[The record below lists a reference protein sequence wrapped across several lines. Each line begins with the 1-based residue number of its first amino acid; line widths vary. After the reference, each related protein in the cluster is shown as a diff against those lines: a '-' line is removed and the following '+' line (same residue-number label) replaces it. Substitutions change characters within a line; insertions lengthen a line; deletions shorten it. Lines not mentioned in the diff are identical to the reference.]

1 MSEIHEAAI
10 AGDIAGMRRLLDRG
24 ADIESRD
31 HDEGHTPLM
40 AACLS
45 LAAGP
50 DTLAFLLDRGA
61 DLHAR
66 HRPPTIDQSH
76 IDELLDNTD
85 LEPELRAAL
94 EKSREILRTPPEE
107 NALIALAVTHGD
119 CAKLR
124 LLIDRGADV
133 RHVSSHGY
141 TLLTLAACANRMDVF
156 DLLVAAGAP
165 LDGESSYRES
175 ALSRLSDNGRFDQI
189 RRLLD
194 LGADP
199 APLAWTP
206 LHRAVAIG
214 SLEEVEELLERSA
227 DMETPDRWGRSAFL
241 LAIHAG
247 DPDKASL
254 LLSRGAKRH
263 ATGHCRKQAMSYPL
277 ARDDTRMLQWLL
289 DQGFDPDAAD
299 EFGHTPLMNAAE
311 CGAPG
316 CFRLLTDAG
325 ADWSLTDHCDEGLL
339 PKASHPEIIA
349 MLQDRGEDLS
359 KLETDVLRK
368 FIGLGTAGLLDATR
382 QDYLRGS
389 SRRFGN
395 ANPERMNVPFW
406 NAMVRCGW
414 SAYQAANRFGD
425 DSFDRGEPV
434 WCHSR
439 FGMSLTCLPD
449 GRFVQIA
456 GEHEDSYD
464 PDFCIYNDV
473 IIHDG
478 KGGFEILG
486 YPQEVFPP
494 TDFHSA
500 TLVGPWIYIIGN
512 LGYPW
517 TREAFAHETPVY
529 RFHTGTGSIERVS
542 TKGKSPGWIHRH
554 RADPVDGNIRISGGR
569 ILTMKDNG
577 ESDITDH
584 QASYLLH
591 LETLTW
597 HPDP

>member
-1 MSEIHEAAI
+1 MSAIHEAAI
-10 AGDIAGMRRLLDRG
+10 AGDITGLQNLLDGG
-24 ADIESRD
+24 ADIECREN
-31 HDEGHTPLM
+31 DEGHTPLM

-45 LAAGP
+45 PRAGP
-50 DTLAFLLDRGA
+50 EVLGFLLDRGA
-61 DLHAR
+61 DPHAR
-66 HRPPTIDQSH
+66 LRHKIVDQSH
-76 IDELLDNTD
+76 IDELIDSTD
-85 LEPELRAAL
+85 LEPELRDVL
-94 EKSREILRTPPEE
+94 EKSLEILKTPPEE
-107 NALIALAVTHGD
+107 IALIALAVSHGD
-119 CAKLR
+119 CGKLQ

-133 RHVSSHGY
+133 RHVSGHGY
-141 TLLTLAACANRMDVF
+141 TLLTLAACANRMEVI

-165 LDGESSYRES
+165 LDGESNYRES

-214 SLEEVEELLERSA
+214 TLEEVTALLDQGA
-227 DMETPDRWGRSAFL
+227 GLETPDRWGRSAFL

-247 DPDKASL
+247 DTEKASL
-254 LLSRGAKRH
+254 LLSRGADRH
-263 ATGHCRKQAMSYPL
+263 ATGHCIKQPLSYPV
-277 ARDDTRMLQWLL
+277 AGDDTRMLQWLL
-289 DQGFDPDAAD
+289 DQGFDPDATD

-311 CGAPG
+311 SGAPG
-316 CFRLLTDAG
+316 CFRLLTEAG
-325 ADWSLTDHCDEGLL
+325 ADWSLTDNCDEGLL

-359 KLETDVLRK
+359 KLETEVLRK
-368 FIGLGTAGLLDATR
+368 FIGLGSEPQLLVSESE
-382 QDYLRGS
+382 YLDGR

-395 ANPERMNVPFW
+395 ANPEHMNVPFW

-414 SAYQAANRFGD
+414 SGYRAGSRFGD

-434 WCHSR
+434 WCHDR

-449 GRFVQIA
+449 GRFIQIA

-473 IIHDG
+473 FIHDG

-486 YPQEVFPP
+486 YPEEVFPP

-500 TLVGPWIYIIGN
+500 TLVGQWIYIIGN
-512 LGYPW
+512 LGYPA
-517 TREAFAHETPVY
+517 TRVAFAYETPVY
-529 RFHTGTGSIERVS
+529 RFHTASGRIERVF
-542 TKGKSPGWIHRH
+542 THGKSPGWVHRH
-554 RADPVDGNIRISGGR
+554 KAELVAGNIRIYGGK
-569 ILTMKDNG
+569 ILTKKKNG
-577 ESDITDH
+577 ESEIKDH
-584 QASYLLH
+584 QACHTLD

-597 HPDP
+597 HPTS